1 MDNYDSAFDL
11 VTKDPAERQMLR
23 LRSNLMSDVNDWIRI
38 EQLTQVQAAK
48 IIGCDQP
55 RISELKNGRL
65 SKFSLDWLT
74 KAMIKLQA

>member
-1 MDNYDSAFDL
+1 MEKYNSAFDL
-11 VTKDPAERQMLR
+11 VTEDPAEREMLK
-23 LRSNLMSDVNDWIRI
+23 LRSMVMSDVNNWIRI
-38 EQLTQVQAAK
+38 ENLTQVQAAV

>member
-1 MDNYDSAFDL
+1 MEKYNSAFDI
-11 VTKDPAERQMLR
+11 VTDDPAEREMLR
-23 LRSNLMSDVNDWIRI
+23 LRSNLMSDVVNFIRT
-38 EQLTQVQAAK
+38 EKLTQIEAAK

-55 RISELKNGRL
+55 RVSELKNGRI

>member
-23 LRSNLMSDVNDWIRI
+23 LRSNLMSDVNDWIRVM
-38 EQLTQVQAAK
+38 ELTQVEAAK

-55 RISELKNGRL
+55 RVSELKNGRL